1 MRADDA
7 PRPGSKYCKPS
18 SKSAA
23 FGNFKFFRPTAT
35 DLYVLTHMA
44 LHVNGSVG
52 LIVGRSLLRLY
63 KGLGKGSV
71 DSQLAEQ
78 TLLRLERSLQIK
90 DARLRQARRVLT
102 HWGTSSEDEQK
113 NTTTNLHRIV
123 RMYAKLAEV
132 LPYLQSA
139 VAREP
144 GHFGKMTVGQ
154 TALAI
159 AGAGLAGVALGLQY
173 DPNKR
178 WRIFRDS
185 TVFDGSKILTEDRP
199 TQLFHIVQ
207 NLKHHPD
214 IEKIISV
221 HYLADGI
228 TSLVRSTDGNAYEL
242 EIRPAPFANSHDEK
256 RGVTEEN
263 GWEWRCMDVILEHR
277 KETTLHGGTKKANAS
292 AVIALTPDDLNDDH
306 LKNNSRGAPDSDE
319 EVRDFLKDIRDR
331 YDVEIVDDFL
341 KYTGQDDNPAYKS

>member
-1 MRADDA
+1 M
-7 PRPGSKYCKPS
+7 SKYQLIHELCESRIFRSKQAMGKYS
-18 SKSAA
+18 VSDANTLFYAVLLSTLALSLHGKTNRWARGYASKSAA

-228 TSLVRSTDGNAYEL
+228 TSLVRST
-242 EIRPAPFANSHDEK
+242 ANPE
-256 RGVTEEN
+256 
-263 GWEWRCMDVILEHR
+263 
-277 KETTLHGGTKKANAS
+277 
-292 AVIALTPDDLNDDH
+292 
-306 LKNNSRGAPDSDE
+306 
-319 EVRDFLKDIRDR
+319 
-331 YDVEIVDDFL
+331 
-341 KYTGQDDNPAYKS
+341 